1 MDRTRYQEERKRT
14 NKHKTIIDFVPCFNE
29 SFCLLS
35 LAYFNGNFVSLTIT
49 FKLQDF
55 SYLLDYRIE
64 LLEVLLKMTVI
75 IGIKQ
80 YVIITDFVFLLL
92 PIKTN
97 RQSMGC
103 FFLMIGRFEQQIW
116 KFLRHRVEM
125 SNTAFIILTLTLK
138 VQSLKN

>member
-1 MDRTRYQEERKRT
+1 MDRTRYQEEGKRT

-125 SNTAFIILTLTLK
+125 SNTAIIILTLTLK

>member
-1 MDRTRYQEERKRT
+1 MDKTRYQEEGKRT
-14 NKHKTIIDFVPCFNE
+14 KKHKTIIDFVPCFNE

-55 SYLLDYRIE
+55 SYLLDCSIE

-125 SNTAFIILTLTLK
+125 SNTAIIILTLTLK